1 MPQTEDPRSRD
12 LLILAVVVVVV
23 GAIGLG
29 FDELLVKEGVRRL
42 DIMALSNGLTGI
54 AAGLLYF
61 QITRV
66 ERERRA
72 ATQERL
78 RTIAEMNHH
87 IRNALQ
93 VISYASTAADNEQSV
108 ELISRSVERIEWALR
123 EVLPGHVI
131 QEPGD
136 AVSVPP
142 RQRPQAAQG
151 ESPVLQDGVDRT
163 K

>member
-1 MPQTEDPRSRD
+1 MPQTEGPRSQN
-12 LLILAVVVVVV
+12 LLIFTVIALVV
-23 GAIGLG
+23 GAIGIG
-29 FDELLVKEGVRRL
+29 FDQLLVKEGVRRL

-93 VISYASTAADNEQSV
+93 VIAYANLTSDKVESV
-108 ELISRSVERIEWALR
+108 ELIRRSVERIEWALR
-123 EVLPGHVI
+123 EVLPGHMTREA
-131 QEPGD
+131 Q
-136 AVSVPP
+136 PP
-142 RQRPQAAQG
+142 SAEQIRQPSSQA
-151 ESPVLQDGVDRT
+151 S
-163 K
+163 

>member
-1 MPQTEDPRSRD
+1 MLAESSRSRD
-12 LLILAVVVVVV
+12 ILLFLVIVLVV

-29 FDELLVKEGVRRL
+29 FDDLLIKEGVRRP

-93 VISYASTAADNEQSV
+93 VIAYASTTTDKTQSV
-108 ELISRSVERIEWALR
+108 ELIDQSVERIEWALR
-123 EVLPGHVI
+123 EVLPGHVT
-131 QEPGD
+131 QQVEPPS
-136 AVSVPP
+136 AEQV
-142 RQRPQAAQG
+142 RQSSSQP
-151 ESPVLQDGVDRT
+151 S
-163 K
+163 